1 MPIPAGYWAVFPLYT
16 SRATGYNAA
25 MPAARPAPNRQDP
38 NPSLRKVKVGDAIIE
53 YRIQFSRKR
62 KKTIQIAV
70 RNEGVV
76 VSAPNRTPLRELRD
90 LVIRRADWIL
100 RHQAELEQRQ
110 KETPER
116 PALAAGAILPYLGQN
131 LELAIQRHPAEPR
144 AAAAKPRIS
153 RQGNQLVV
161 YLPVGADG
169 DGAAGLELLTD
180 AVIDWYRA
188 RAEEQIHPAVARW
201 WDALG
206 RGDAPKVRIRTQ
218 RRRWGSCAYDG
229 TMRFSWRLAM
239 VEPALTEYV
248 VVHELAHLTYM
259 NHSPRFWQL
268 VAQHLPDAQERRR
281 RLRAVERGLPRL

>member
-1 MPIPAGYWAVFPLYT
+1 
-16 SRATGYNAA
+16 
-25 MPAARPAPNRQDP
+25 MPAARSATNRQDP

-110 KETPER
+110 KETPET
-116 PALAAGAILPYLGQN
+116 PALAAGAILPYLGQS
-131 LELAIQRHPAEPR
+131 LELAIQRQSAEPR
-144 AAAAKPRIS
+144 AAISKPHIS
-153 RQGNQLVV
+153 RQGNQLLV

-188 RAEEQIHPAVARW
+188 GAEEQVRAAVGRW

-206 RGDAPKVRIRTQ
+206 RGDGPKVRIRTQ
-218 RRRWGSCAYDG
+218 CRRWGSCAYDG

-239 VEPALTEYV
+239 VEPELTEYV

-281 RLRAVERGLPRL
+281 RLRAVEGGLPRL